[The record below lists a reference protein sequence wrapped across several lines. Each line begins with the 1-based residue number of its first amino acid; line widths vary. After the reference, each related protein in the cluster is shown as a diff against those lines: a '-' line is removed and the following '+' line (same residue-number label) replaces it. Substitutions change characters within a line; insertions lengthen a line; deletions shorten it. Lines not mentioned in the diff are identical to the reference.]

1 MGMPELR
8 TFPAVMASPDYRRLQ
23 GTILNGLE
31 LTPIVLGLTSAACW
45 GAGDFCGGLATK
57 STQVYRVIISSQ
69 IVSLILLIVLALV
82 LHEPLLPAGSM
93 LLSGLGGVFGAIGI
107 IGLYRALADGHMGVA
122 APVSGVVAAAV
133 PVIAGAFIEGLPR
146 LAQLIGFG
154 VALAAVW
161 LISRT
166 GHAIVHW
173 RDLGLP
179 AVAGLCFGIFYVII
193 GSASGADVWWP
204 LVAAR
209 CGSLSFLFGVTLLT
223 RQPRLVEKSHFTL
236 IMIIGVME
244 VGGNACYILARQA
257 GRLDIAAV
265 LASLYPAATV
275 LLARLVLK
283 EHVGRSQLM
292 GIAAA
297 LAAIV
302 LITL

>member
-1 MGMPELR
+1 M
-8 TFPAVMASPDYRRLQ
+8 
-23 GTILNGLE
+23 NGLE
-31 LTPIVLGLTSAACW
+31 LAPIVLGLTSAACW

-69 IVSLILLIVLALV
+69 IVSLILLVVLALV
-82 LHEPLLPAGSM
+82 LHEPLLPLDSL
-93 LLSGLGGVFGAIGI
+93 LLSGLGGVFGAMGI
-107 IGLYRALADGHMGVA
+107 IGLYRALADGHMGIA

-133 PVIAGAFIEGLPR
+133 PVIAGAFIEGLPT
-146 LAQLIGFG
+146 LPQLIGFG
-154 VALAAVW
+154 LAFAAVW

-166 GHAIVHW
+166 GHVDVHW

-179 AVAGLCFGIFYVII
+179 ALAGLCFGIFYVII
-193 GSASGADVWWP
+193 GSASGSEVWWP

-209 CGSLSFLFGVTLLT
+209 IGSLSFLLSVTLLAH
-223 RQPRLVEKSHFTL
+223 QPRLVEKSHVAL
-236 IMIIGVME
+236 IVIIGVME

-257 GRLDIAAV
+257 GRLDVAAV
-265 LASLYPAATV
+265 LASLYPATTV

-283 EHVGRSQLM
+283 EHVGRSQLA
-292 GIAAA
+292 GIVAA

>member
-1 MGMPELR
+1 L
-8 TFPAVMASPDYRRLQ
+8 T
-23 GTILNGLE
+23 GLE
-31 LTPIVLGLTSAACW
+31 LTPIVFGLTSAACW

-69 IVSLILLIVLALV
+69 IVSLILLLALAFI
-82 LHEPLLPAGSM
+82 LHEPLLPLSSL
-93 LLSGLGGVFGAIGI
+93 LLSCLGGVFGGIGLI
-107 IGLYRALADGHMGVA
+107 ALYRALADGHMGIA
-122 APVSGVVAAAV
+122 APVSGVIAAAV
-133 PVIAGAFIEGLPR
+133 PVIAGAFIEGLPT
-146 LAQLIGFG
+146 LLQLIGFG
-154 VALAAVW
+154 LALAAVW

-166 GHAIVHW
+166 GHAAVHW

-179 AVAGLCFGIFYVII
+179 ALAGLCFGIFYVII
-193 GSASGADVWWP
+193 GSASGSDVWWP

-209 CGSLSFLFGVTLLT
+209 LGSLSLLLSVTLLT
-223 RQPRLVEKSHFTL
+223 RQPRLVEKTHLTL

-265 LASLYPAATV
+265 LASLYPATTV

-283 EHVGRSQLM
+283 EHIGRTQAV

-297 LAAIV
+297 LAAIM
-302 LITL
+302 LITV

>member
-1 MGMPELR
+1 L
-8 TFPAVMASPDYRRLQ
+8 T
-23 GTILNGLE
+23 GLE
-31 LTPIVLGLTSAACW
+31 LTPIVFGLTSAACW

-69 IVSLILLIVLALV
+69 IVSLILLLALAFI
-82 LHEPLLPAGSM
+82 LHEPLLPLSSL
-93 LLSGLGGVFGAIGI
+93 LLSCLGGVFGGIGLI
-107 IGLYRALADGHMGVA
+107 ALYRALADGHMGIA
-122 APVSGVVAAAV
+122 APVSGVIAAAV
-133 PVIAGAFIEGLPR
+133 PVIAGAFIEGLPT
-146 LAQLIGFG
+146 LLQLIGFG
-154 VALAAVW
+154 LALAAVW

-166 GHAIVHW
+166 GHAVVHW

-179 AVAGLCFGIFYVII
+179 ALAGLCFGIFYVII
-193 GSASGADVWWP
+193 GSASGSDVWWP

-209 CGSLSFLFGVTLLT
+209 LGSLSLLLSVTLLT
-223 RQPRLVEKSHFTL
+223 RQPRLVEKTHLTL

-265 LASLYPAATV
+265 LASLYPATTV

-283 EHVGRSQLM
+283 EHIGRTQAV

-297 LAAIV
+297 LAAIM
-302 LITL
+302 LITV

>member
-1 MGMPELR
+1 M
-8 TFPAVMASPDYRRLQ
+8 F
-23 GTILNGLE
+23 
-31 LTPIVLGLTSAACW
+31 GLTSAACW

-69 IVSLILLIVLALV
+69 IVSLILLLALAFI
-82 LHEPLLPAGSM
+82 LHEPLLPLSSL
-93 LLSGLGGVFGAIGI
+93 LLSCLGGVFGGIGLI
-107 IGLYRALADGHMGVA
+107 ALYRALADGHMGIA
-122 APVSGVVAAAV
+122 APVSGVIAAAV
-133 PVIAGAFIEGLPR
+133 PVIAGAFIEGLPT
-146 LAQLIGFG
+146 LLQLIGFG
-154 VALAAVW
+154 LALAAVW

-166 GHAIVHW
+166 GHAVVHW

-179 AVAGLCFGIFYVII
+179 ALAGLCFGIFYVII
-193 GSASGADVWWP
+193 GSASGSDVWWP

-209 CGSLSFLFGVTLLT
+209 LGSLSLLLSVTLLT
-223 RQPRLVEKSHFTL
+223 RQPRLVEKTHLTL

-265 LASLYPAATV
+265 LASLYPATTV

-283 EHVGRSQLM
+283 EHIGRTQAV

-297 LAAIV
+297 LAAIM
-302 LITL
+302 LITV

>member
-1 MGMPELR
+1 M
-8 TFPAVMASPDYRRLQ
+8 T
-23 GTILNGLE
+23 GLE
-31 LTPIVLGLTSAACW
+31 LAPIVLGLTSAAFW
-45 GAGDFCGGLATK
+45 GAGDFCGGVATK
-57 STQVYRVIISSQ
+57 RTQVYRVIISSQ
-69 IVSLILLIVLALV
+69 IVSLILLVALAVGLR
-82 LHEPLLPAGSM
+82 EPLLPAGS
-93 LLSGLGGVFGAIGI
+93 LVLSGVGGVFGVIGI
-107 IGLYRALADGHMGVA
+107 IALYRALADGHMGIA
-122 APVSGVVAAAV
+122 APVSGVIAAAV
-133 PVIAGAFIEGLPR
+133 PVVAGAFLEGLPG
-146 LAQLIGFG
+146 AVQLIGFG
-154 VALAAVW
+154 VAFIAVW

-166 GHAIVHW
+166 GHAAVHR

-179 AVAGLCFGIFYVII
+179 ALAGLCFGIFYVII
-193 GSASGADVWWP
+193 GSASGSDVWWP

-209 CGSLSFLFGVTLLT
+209 LGSLSFLLCVTLLT
-223 RQPRLVEKSHFTL
+223 RQPRLVEKSHLTL

-283 EHVGRSQLM
+283 EHVGRSQLV
-292 GIAAA
+292 GIVAA

>member
-1 MGMPELR
+1 M
-8 TFPAVMASPDYRRLQ
+8 T
-23 GTILNGLE
+23 GLA
-31 LTPIVLGLTSAACW
+31 LAPIALGLASAACW

-69 IVSLILLIVLALV
+69 IVSLLLLVALGLI
-82 LHEPLLPAGSM
+82 LHEPLLPFGSL
-93 LLSGLGGVFGAIGI
+93 LLSGIGGIFGAIGI
-107 IGLYRALADGHMGVA
+107 IALYRALADGHMGIA
-122 APVSGVVAAAV
+122 APVSGVIAAAV
-133 PVIAGAFIEGLPR
+133 PVIAGALLEGLPGLSR
-146 LAQLIGFG
+146 LIGFG
-154 VALAAVW
+154 LALAAVW

-166 GHAIVHW
+166 GRAAVH
-173 RDLGLP
+173 RGDLGLP
-179 AVAGLCFGIFYVII
+179 ALAGLCFGIFYVII

-209 CGSLSFLFGVTLLT
+209 LGSLSFLLGVTLLT

-236 IMIIGVME
+236 IVIIGVME

-283 EHVGRSQLM
+283 EHVGRTQAM
-292 GIAAA
+292 GIVAA